1 MRLREITDTENVIYY
16 FAYGMLTDP
25 EVMQGVDM
33 VGRAVL
39 SNYAFE
45 FAQFA
50 NVYPDPGS
58 SVYGTLW
65 AIDQETLEELDH
77 IESYPTFYT
86 RHTAQVKSQ
95 GKAYS
100 AQVYV
105 MTKDSREDLAGS
117 PPSSHYLQ
125 RLARGYSHAG
135 LPTQQIK
142 QAQAAALN
150 HRTGSK

>member
-1 MRLREITDTENVIYY
+1 MKIYEFDDVVYY

-25 EVMQGVDM
+25 EVMQGLDM
-33 VGRAVL
+33 VGKAVL

-65 AIDQETLEELDH
+65 AIDRETLEELDH

-95 GKAYS
+95 GKTYT

-105 MTKDSREDLAGS
+105 MTEESRADLEGY

-150 HRTGSK
+150 RRPRSR

>member
-1 MRLREITDTENVIYY
+1 MKLYELNDVVYY

-25 EVMQGVDM
+25 EVMQGLDM

-39 SNYAFE
+39 SDYAFE

-50 NVYPDPGS
+50 NVYPNIGS
-58 SVYGTLW
+58 KVYGTLW
-65 AIDQETLEELDH
+65 AIDRKTLEELDH
-77 IESYPTFYT
+77 IEGYPTFYT
-86 RHTAQVKSQ
+86 RHTAQVSSQ
-95 GKAYS
+95 GKNYT

-105 MTKDSREDLAGS
+105 MTKESRDDLAGHL
-117 PPSSHYLQ
+117 PSNHYLQ

-142 QAQAAALN
+142 QAQESALN
-150 HRTGSK
+150 YRPRSR